1 MVRVSKIAR
10 LRWRCRRG
18 SKELDCLLQ
27 RFLDRGFA
35 SLAEGDLRGFERL
48 LDCEDDR
55 LIDWLIL
62 GEVPADE
69 ELGTLVRKIRHSA
82 HY

>member
-1 MVRVSKIAR
+1 MAR

-27 RFLDRGFA
+27 RFLDKELA
-35 SLAEGDLRGFERL
+35 SLAEPDLRGFERL

-55 LIDWLIL
+55 LIDWLIR
-62 GEVPADE
+62 GKPPADE
-69 ELGTLVRKIRHSA
+69 EFCTLVHKIRHSA